1 MSERDIYR
9 TCVEQNERGLW
20 DMWLYGFL
28 LGEHE
33 TRPQAEYWL
42 ENILEWAKCY
52 YDKKHTKDTSER
64 LSREAEVERIG
75 FAIVGNGGRLK
86 AAAKEL
92 GMPRATLYD
101 RLRMSQELRSMTEKA
116 RELLE

>member
-1 MSERDIYR
+1 MSDKAIYK

-42 ENILEWAKCY
+42 DNILEWAKCY
-52 YDKKHTKDTSER
+52 YEQKHTGETAKR
-64 LSREAEVERIG
+64 LSLEAEVERIG
-75 FAIVGNGGRLK
+75 CAIVGNGGRLK
-86 AAAKEL
+86 AAAKAL
-92 GMPRATLYD
+92 GIPRATLYD
-101 RLRMSQELRSMTEKA
+101 RIKASHDLQTITERA
-116 RELLE
+116 RELLG